1 MRELE
6 EVLNEID
13 GIEDSIVNFD
23 ADDELIPLE
32 ELEELYKELK
42 EVS

>member
-6 EVLNEID
+6 EVQGEID
-13 GIEDSIVNFD
+13 AIEDSIINFD

-32 ELEELYKELK
+32 ELEGLYKELK